1 MQSPLPICNVNV
13 LVVERAF
20 IRNEGGTYLA
30 RRDFLVM
37 GRSSSE
43 PDCMSSDSGRERRAG
58 VEVGLEE
65 GGGMGAEGAEGVGV
79 DEDIGDKG
87 EEGDAS
93 TERGRENEF

>member
-1 MQSPLPICNVNV
+1 
-13 LVVERAF
+13 
-20 IRNEGGTYLA
+20 
-30 RRDFLVM
+30 
-37 GRSSSE
+37 
-43 PDCMSSDSGRERRAG
+43 MSSDSGRERRAG